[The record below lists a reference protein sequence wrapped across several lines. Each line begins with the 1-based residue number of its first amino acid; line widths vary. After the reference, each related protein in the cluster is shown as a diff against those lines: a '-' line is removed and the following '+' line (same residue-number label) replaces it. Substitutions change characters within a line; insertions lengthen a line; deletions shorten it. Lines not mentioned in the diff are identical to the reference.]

1 MLSSA
6 TQASLYI
13 MLRRKINRAAQMMPV
28 AVATFPFQSFD
39 FSPVTAYI
47 APSEHTKVHSTTMKQ
62 SLDIVRIKTRLRK
75 LLPSRTLAWLAI
87 SALVLTVL
95 FKVALPLFV
104 STASVKLNMER
115 ALSSWSG
122 ARARIVG
129 DPYISFWPH
138 PTLTLHTVTFE
149 GGDTASPELL
159 AKADS
164 IAAGFDLV
172 AALRGTP
179 VFYDFRLINPVFNI
193 ERKMDGR
200 LNWRRAGWMA
210 DAVADASSKTPSSAR
225 NTPIGDIEIE
235 NGTLELTDRITASA
249 YRVTNVSGSIQ
260 WPAPA
265 ARISARLSA
274 YMNDEKVEWS
284 FVCDQPMML
293 LSGQNSAIQTSF
305 ASDPLSFSFDGTG
318 NTSTHSSASGQLQL
332 TANSLPTLM
341 SWQGAAT
348 LPPSAGTISIDTG
361 VSISPG
367 MLKMDN
373 LSLTLNGASA
383 TGVLDVAWRKQHS
396 PRIEGT
402 LAFERLDLTSLVDFF
417 PVHPTSGTPDM
428 SFLKRINLDLRLSAE
443 EASYGAIVLTNI
455 AAGVIANNGRASLDI
470 GDSSYSGGSLSAR
483 IELAKDGADG
493 GQLQF
498 SLKNANLPPVAAGLG
513 LQGQLPVG
521 QGVLSVDLATT
532 EPLSAMTMGDVS
544 GEIRYSAAN
553 GSLTNFNGPEFE
565 RLAAKG
571 SFFNVN
577 QASDGSFAF
586 TTAEIVANLR
596 RGVAELTKVDI
607 RGEGRRL
614 SLAGLIPY
622 RSGSLALAGAIRP
635 DDPTLPPV
643 RFFVGGSWPNAI
655 VSPLATI
662 PAPQ

>member
-1 MLSSA
+1 M
-6 TQASLYI
+6 I
-13 MLRRKINRAAQMMPV
+13 
-28 AVATFPFQSFD
+28 
-39 FSPVTAYI
+39 SPV
-47 APSEHTKVHSTTMKQ
+47 S
-62 SLDIVRIKTRLRK
+62 KTGLRK
-75 LLPSRTLAWLAI
+75 LLLSRTLAWLAI
-87 SALVLTVL
+87 SALALTVL

-115 ALSSWSG
+115 ALSSWTG

-179 VFYDFRLINPVFNI
+179 GFLRFPPDQPSVQYRAEDGQKTQLATGRL
-193 ERKMDGR
+193 DGR
-200 LNWRRAGWMA
+200 RGRQCVIK
-210 DAVADASSKTPSSAR
+210 DAIVGAQR
-225 NTPIGDIEIE
+225 PIGDIEIE

-318 NTSTHSSASGQLQL
+318 NTSIHSSASGQLQL

-341 SWQGAAT
+341 SWHGAAT
-348 LPPSAGTISIDTG
+348 LPRSAGTISIDTG

-402 LAFERLDLTSLVDFF
+402 LAFERLDLTSLVARS
-417 PVHPTSGTPDM
+417 P
-428 SFLKRINLDLRLSAE
+428 DLRH
-443 EASYGAIVLTNI
+443 
-455 AAGVIANNGRASLDI
+455 
-470 GDSSYSGGSLSAR
+470 SGYVVSQ
-483 IELAKDGADG
+483 AD
-493 GQLQF
+493 Q
-498 SLKNANLPPVAAGLG
+498 SRPP
-513 LQGQLPVG
+513 
-521 QGVLSVDLATT
+521 
-532 EPLSAMTMGDVS
+532 
-544 GEIRYSAAN
+544 
-553 GSLTNFNGPEFE
+553 
-565 RLAAKG
+565 
-571 SFFNVN
+571 
-577 QASDGSFAF
+577 AF
-586 TTAEIVANLR
+586 
-596 RGVAELTKVDI
+596 G
-607 RGEGRRL
+607 
-614 SLAGLIPY
+614 
-622 RSGSLALAGAIRP
+622 
-635 DDPTLPPV
+635 
-643 RFFVGGSWPNAI
+643 
-655 VSPLATI
+655 
-662 PAPQ
+662 